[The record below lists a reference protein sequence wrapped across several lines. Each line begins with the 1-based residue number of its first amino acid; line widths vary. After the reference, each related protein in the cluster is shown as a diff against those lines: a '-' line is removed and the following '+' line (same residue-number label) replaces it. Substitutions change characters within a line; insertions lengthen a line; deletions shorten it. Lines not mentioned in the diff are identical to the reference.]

1 MGKKYKKDAFF
12 DANGQLRM
20 TGDQYYDAKGMLRG
34 PEDQFYDSKGILR
47 LPGEEYYD
55 AKGILRQPGEEYY
68 DASGQLRTPIEEKEE
83 KFTQNNPIN
92 NIQISNNNQNKYTSG
107 SSGPA
112 DKPLTLGKILIR
124 IFIILIFIGAA
135 FTKVWEEVVIPM
147 YSGNYLTWIILPFV
161 IGTIISS
168 IICIILYKK
177 YLHIFGYFVRTI
189 SSIIPLLIY
198 FLILTKFNT
207 NSDLLAAVIIFSVA
221 LSLVI
226 AYVSLLVVK
235 MYGKKYNRG

>member
-83 KFTQNNPIN
+83 KFTQDNPIN

-147 YSGNYLTWIILPFV
+147 YNGNYLTWIILPFV

-198 FLILTKFNT
+198 FLVLTKFNT

-235 MYGKKYNRG
+235 MYRKKYNRG

>member
-92 NIQISNNNQNKYTSG
+92 NIQISNNNQNKYTFG

-147 YSGNYLTWIILPFV
+147 YSGNYLTWIILP
-161 IGTIISS
+161 
-168 IICIILYKK
+168 
-177 YLHIFGYFVRTI
+177 
-189 SSIIPLLIY
+189 
-198 FLILTKFNT
+198 
-207 NSDLLAAVIIFSVA
+207 
-221 LSLVI
+221 
-226 AYVSLLVVK
+226 
-235 MYGKKYNRG
+235 